1 MIGQLYYKDCH
12 ALDQWKK
19 GWFAMDKS
27 SLRFCL
33 QMQEV
38 QEDRMH
44 LRRLQELSK
53 IFFFLSHLY
62 FGHSS
67 LSNMVMIAFT

>member
-1 MIGQLYYKDCH
+1 ME
-12 ALDQWKK
+12 
-19 GWFAMDKS
+19 KS

-53 IFFFLSHLY
+53 IFVPLS
-62 FGHSS
+62 SS
-67 LSNMVMIAFT
+67 VSLLHMIAAVLHKIMTPDFPT

>member
-1 MIGQLYYKDCH
+1 
-12 ALDQWKK
+12 
-19 GWFAMDKS
+19 MDKS

-33 QMQEV
+33 QMQEG

-53 IFFFLSHLY
+53 WFFFFLSLTLY
-62 FGHSS
+62 SAHNS
-67 LSNMVMIAFT
+67 LLYMEVVDFT

>member
-1 MIGQLYYKDCH
+1 MG
-12 ALDQWKK
+12 
-19 GWFAMDKS
+19 KS

-38 QEDRMH
+38 QEDRMN

-53 IFFFLSHLY
+53 IFLP
-62 FGHSS
+62 SS
-67 LSNMVMIAFT
+67 YILDTIFIVYGNGSFYIKLWGLTPKHMTKEY